1 MSRES
6 VRPLGRGPV
15 LASATVCAVT
25 AALLPFGATQLGP
38 SVSFLPAVLAA
49 VTCFDIIS
57 VCLLAGDYRDTGDRR
72 ILVTAWAYVCSLVM
86 MIGYA
91 LAFPG
96 VVSPDPPLATAA
108 SVAPYLYVG
117 WHVGFPVLL
126 GLAWSPWPSRLS
138 RSTAGPARQRE
149 LWISTSVVATASTAV
164 VAACVLFVDSWP
176 VLIDGL
182 NLSGM
187 RTVTGPVV
195 FPLVVV
201 SLVLTWRGLRGRRGP
216 ERWATV
222 AVLVCLCDLVLTY
235 GTLNRFSLG
244 WYAGRG
250 LTVVAAAVLLVAMLA
265 AFRQLKS
272 TAEYNAAFD
281 SLTGLANRRTADAGL
296 AAAVARARR
305 AGTPLTVI
313 ALDLDHFKAI
323 NDRHGHP
330 AGDAV
335 LAAVGA
341 ALIAGVRDGDV
352 PARVGGEEFV
362 VLLPDIAESSA
373 LLVAERLRTVVSE
386 LDVPGVP
393 QSVTASLGVAHLD
406 PWDLDASSL
415 LQRADEALYAA
426 KRLGRNR
433 VMTAAPPVVTAAPPV
448 VTFPV

>member
-1 MSRES
+1 MSRWS
-6 VRPLGRGPV
+6 VRALGRGPV
-15 LASATVCAVT
+15 LASVTACAVT
-25 AALLPFGATQLGP
+25 AALLPFGTTQLGP

-49 VTCFDIIS
+49 VTCFDIIC
-57 VCLLAGDYRDTGDRR
+57 VYLLAGDYRDTGDRR

-86 MIGYA
+86 MSGYA

-96 VVSPDPPLATAA
+96 VVANDPPLATAA
-108 SVAPYLYVG
+108 SVAPYLYIG

-126 GLAWSPWPSRLS
+126 ALAWAPWPSRLS
-138 RSTAGPARQRE
+138 RSTAGPARRGE
-149 LWISTSVVATASTAV
+149 LWVSTSVVAIASAAV
-164 VAACVLFVDSWP
+164 VAACVLFIDSWP

-182 NLSGM
+182 DLAGM
-187 RTVTGPVV
+187 LTVTGPVA

-201 SLVLTWRGLRGRRGP
+201 SLVLTWRGLRGRKGP
-216 ERWATV
+216 ERWAAV

-235 GTLNRFSLG
+235 GTLYRFSLG
-244 WYAGRG
+244 WYAGRS
-250 LTVVAAAVLLVAMLA
+250 LTVVAAAVLLVAMLTT
-265 AFRQLKS
+265 FRQLKS

-281 SLTGLANRRTADAGL
+281 SLTGLANRRTAHVGL
-296 AAAVARARR
+296 GAAVARARR
-305 AGTPLTVI
+305 ASTPLTVI
-313 ALDLDHFKAI
+313 TLDLDHFKTV

-362 VLLPDIAESSA
+362 VLLPDTVEASA

-393 QSVTASLGVAHLD
+393 QKVTASLGVAHLD

-433 VMTAAPPVVTAAPPV
+433 VVTAAPPV
-448 VTFPV
+448 VSLPG

>member
-1 MSRES
+1 
-6 VRPLGRGPV
+6 V
-15 LASATVCAVT
+15 LVSATICVVT
-25 AALLPFGATQLGP
+25 AVLLPFGSTQLGP

-57 VCLLAGDYRDTGDRR
+57 VYLLAGDYRDTGDRR
-72 ILVTAWAYVCSLVM
+72 ILVTAWAYVCSLVLM
-86 MIGYA
+86 SGYA

-108 SVAPYLYVG
+108 SVAPYLYIG

-126 GLAWSPWPSRLS
+126 GLAWAPWPSRLS

-149 LWISTSVVATASTAV
+149 LWVSMGVVASASASV

-182 NLSGM
+182 DLSGM
-187 RTVTGPVV
+187 LVVTGPVA
-195 FPLVVV
+195 FPLVVT
-201 SLVLTWRGLRGRRGP
+201 SLVLTWRGLRGRTGP
-216 ERWATV
+216 ERWAAV
-222 AVLVCLCDLVLTY
+222 AVLVCLCDLALTY
-235 GTLNRFSLG
+235 GTLYRFSLG
-244 WYAGRG
+244 WYAGRS
-250 LTVVAAAVLLVAMLA
+250 LTVVSAAVLLVAMLA

-272 TAEYNAAFD
+272 AAEYNAAFD
-281 SLTGLANRRTADAGL
+281 SLTGLANRRTAHAGL
-296 AAAVARARR
+296 GAAVARARR

-313 ALDLDHFKAI
+313 ALDLDHFKTV

-352 PARVGGEEFV
+352 PARVGGEEFI
-362 VLLPDIAESSA
+362 VLLPDIAEPSA
-373 LLVAERLRTVVSE
+373 MLVAERLRTVVSA
-386 LDVPGVP
+386 LQVPGVRQP
-393 QSVTASLGVAHLD
+393 VTASLGVAHLD

-415 LQRADEALYAA
+415 LRRADEALYEA
-426 KRLGRNR
+426 KDLGRDR
-433 VMTAAPPVVTAAPPV
+433 VVTAAPPIDSLRI
-448 VTFPV
+448 